1 MKIGILCTLLSLSFW
16 LNAQTKTDSSDINSR
31 KLIGNWVKD
40 YIDMKD
46 GSRLSNPE
54 IDKVTATMLIF
65 RKDNAGVIILGKDAS
80 PTIYV
85 TVGDT
90 LLVGGTALYHIDK
103 LTPYELVFSQIIPN
117 TPDYQLRR
125 YHYLATK
132 ESASDYFFRQFIK
145 PNIRRQANGD
155 TLYAFNKY
163 IFPRYKGGKD
173 FFKGTIYDDFDDV
186 YQFSYEDIERNFN
199 YPESQA
205 GLFKIAFQVSKDGVL
220 KNVEVKESSDSVY
233 NNQLIKAVWQS
244 RKSWLPAD
252 YDGKLVD
259 VVFNYEFRY
268 GGEHQEEPTDDFY
281 DEVVYESIFKRA
293 NKQFELKN
301 YGKAIKLY
309 TKCVLMKDDAIDA
322 LYKRADCYFALKIEK
337 NACSD
342 WNYLSVRG
350 QKKAENLFISH
361 CLK

>member
-1 MKIGILCTLLSLSFW
+1 MKLGILCTLLSFSFW
-16 LNAQTKTDSSDINSR
+16 LNAQTKTDSLNVDSR

-46 GSRLSNPE
+46 GSRLTNPE
-54 IDKVTATMLIF
+54 VDKVTATMLIF
-65 RKDNAGVIILGKDAS
+65 RKDNAGVIILGKEAS
-80 PTIYV
+80 PTLYV

-90 LLVGGTALYHIDK
+90 LLVGRAALYHIDK

-117 TPDYQLRR
+117 TPDYLIRR
-125 YHYLATK
+125 YHYLSTK
-132 ESASDYFFRQFIK
+132 ESASEYFFRQFIK
-145 PNIRRQANGD
+145 PNIIKQANGD
-155 TLYAFNKY
+155 TLYNFNKY
-163 IFPRYKGGKD
+163 VFPHYKGGRD
-173 FFKGTIYDDFDDV
+173 FFQGTIYDDFDDV
-186 YQFSYEDIERNFN
+186 YQFSYEDIEKNFK
-199 YPESQA
+199 YPENQA
-205 GLFKIAFQVSKDGVL
+205 GIFKIAFQVSKEGVL
-220 KNVEVKESSDSVY
+220 KNVEIKESSDSTY
-233 NNQLIKAVWQS
+233 NNQLLKAVWQT

-252 YDGKLVD
+252 YDGKKVD

-268 GGEHQEEPTDDFY
+268 GEEEEQPENYYYDDL
-281 DEVVYESIFKRA
+281 VYESVLKRA

-309 TKCVLMKDDAIDA
+309 TKCVLMKDEAFEA
-322 LYKRADCYFALKIEK
+322 LYKRADCYFALKIVK

-361 CLK
+361 CIK

>member
-1 MKIGILCTLLSLSFW
+1 MKIGILCMLLSLSFW
-16 LNAQTKTDSSDINSR
+16 LNAQVRTDSSVDYSR
-31 KLIGNWVKD
+31 KLLGNWAKD
-40 YIDMKD
+40 YVDMKD
-46 GSRLSNPE
+46 GSRLTNPE

-65 RKDNAGVIILGKDAS
+65 RKENAGVIILGKDAS
-80 PTIYV
+80 PTVYV

-90 LLVGGTALYHIDK
+90 LLVGGTVLYHIDK

-125 YHYLATK
+125 YHYLSTK
-132 ESASDYFFRQFIK
+132 ESASEYFFRQFIK
-145 PNIRRQANGD
+145 PNLRIQANGD

-199 YPESQA
+199 YPERQA

-220 KNVEVKESSDSVY
+220 KNVEIKESSDSAY
-233 NNQLIKAVWQS
+233 NNQLLKAVLQT
-244 RKSWLPAD
+244 RKSWLPAV

-268 GGEHQEEPTDDFY
+268 GEENQEPEDYYY
-281 DEVVYESIFKRA
+281 DEAVYESVLKRA
-293 NKQFELKN
+293 NKQFELNN

-309 TKCVLMKDDAIDA
+309 TKCVLMKDDAFEA

-342 WNYLSVRG
+342 WNYLSLRG

-361 CLK
+361 CVK